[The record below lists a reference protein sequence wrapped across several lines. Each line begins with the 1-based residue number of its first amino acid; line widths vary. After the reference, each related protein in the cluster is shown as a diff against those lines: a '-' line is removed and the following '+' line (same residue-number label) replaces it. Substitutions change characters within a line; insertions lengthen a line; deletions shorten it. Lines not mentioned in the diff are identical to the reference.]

1 MVVFCLQA
9 ALDAEKALLLELI
22 PAAEYEEGKLKLQ
35 ILKNSTD
42 PDASKMSHKPR
53 SGDMVRYH
61 TIAKVSE
68 TDVFTKEADEKLN
81 PDDGVRFGAIFQNTR
96 ETRIPREVVMGG
108 NDDAREYRGDYIKCI
123 EYGLRHLRV
132 GDRAYLTC
140 HPALAFGEKES
151 IGKEVPA
158 NAQTEWDVEIVEI
171 IRPEEDETGD
181 ETVPTA
187 AAAAS
192 DGAAQK
198 DEL

>member
-42 PDASKMSHKPR
+42 PTASKMSHKPR

-108 NDDAREYRGDYIKCI
+108 NDDAREYRGDYIK
-123 EYGLRHLRV
+123 V
-132 GDRAYLTC
+132 GGVDGC
-140 HPALAFGEKES
+140 
-151 IGKEVPA
+151 
-158 NAQTEWDVEIVEI
+158 
-171 IRPEEDETGD
+171 
-181 ETVPTA
+181 
-187 AAAAS
+187 
-192 DGAAQK
+192 DGARGRMRHAYRCSGSLHCRPTSHIL
-198 DEL
+198 DAATLRGGS